1 MNFGKRI
8 WHSLF
13 RKTWTGGVGRGHVER
28 APHHV
33 RGRACKKPEHQK
45 DRVHLRSGR
54 KHLETQARKETDRR
68 RKRQDTAQRSV
79 GKKQTEFPT
88 TCEYCESV
96 RIYEATGLDSLQEV
110 NPRRPSRARR
120 YPRIPKPA
128 MLPAATGAMRLVCL
142 KGSLAAG
149 FDRCTSTTG
158 MSMAA
163 IQSLR
168 ATLV

>member
-1 MNFGKRI
+1 LGNGYGI
-8 WHSLF
+8 PCSE
-13 RKTWTGGVGRGHVER
+13 KTWTEGVTV
-28 APHHV
+28 AK
-33 RGRACKKPEHQK
+33 AW
-45 DRVHLRSGR
+45 
-54 KHLETQARKETDRR
+54 A
-68 RKRQDTAQRSV
+68 
-79 GKKQTEFPT
+79 KKQTEFLT
-88 TCEYCESV
+88 TRKYCESV
-96 RIYEATGLDSLQEV
+96 RIYEATSRDSLQEV